1 LIFLTQVIKEQA
13 VNIVARGHFGS
24 ATMRPN
30 MNVNSVSS
38 APTRAPQSTSEAAE
52 VKKAGRDNDGDA
64 DDGGSAKAA
73 KSAPPPAPT
82 TNVNG
87 QKLGQVVNAS
97 A

>member
-1 LIFLTQVIKEQA
+1 
-13 VNIVARGHFGS
+13 
-24 ATMRPN
+24 

-38 APTRAPQSTSEAAE
+38 APTRAPQSTSEASE
-52 VKKAGRDNDGDA
+52 VKKAGCDNDGDA

-73 KSAPPPAPT
+73 AAPAPT

-87 QKLGQVVNAS
+87 QKLGQIVNAS